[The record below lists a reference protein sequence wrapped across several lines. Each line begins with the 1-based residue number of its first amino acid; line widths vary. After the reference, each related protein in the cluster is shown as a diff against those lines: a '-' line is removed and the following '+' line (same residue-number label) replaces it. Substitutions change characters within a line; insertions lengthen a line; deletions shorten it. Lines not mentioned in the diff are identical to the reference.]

1 MPDGFQTATGDEALS
16 ITGERLRSFVERI
29 ENVEG
34 EIANLNQDKK
44 EIYAE
49 AKGSGFDVPTIKTM
63 IKMRRKDLNERKEEE
78 ALLET
83 YMAALGMV

>member
-49 AKGSGFDVPTIKTM
+49 AKGSGFDVPTIKK
-63 IKMRRKDLNERKEEE
+63 IVQMRRQDLSDRKEAE

-83 YMAALGMV
+83 YMNAIGMV